1 MEIAAHASL
10 QVVEPSQP
18 SAVRFAAR
26 ALADRIGFSEAD
38 SYRAGLVATE
48 LATNLAK
55 HARAGEVLLRTTPG
69 TEAELEVLAI
79 DKGPGIGNL
88 QAALEDGRSTAGTTG
103 IGLGAARRMSDEFDI
118 YSSVPHGTVVLARI
132 RPNAARRRS
141 LVFDVSGVSVAKA
154 GEAEC
159 GDAWTL
165 DIGRDSFSAFVADG
179 LGHGHFAAQAANA
192 AIAAAALGRRRG
204 SCAQTLA
211 VVHDGIRHTRG
222 AAGAIAEVTLARQV
236 VTFAGV
242 GNIGAS
248 IVNNG
253 SVRHA
258 VSHNGILG
266 HQARIFREYSYP
278 WQKDSLLVMYS
289 DGLGTHWS
297 LAGYPGLWQRHPA
310 VIAGVLYRDFNRGRD
325 DVTVVVARE
334 AA

>member
-1 MEIAAHASL
+1 MEIASHASL
-10 QVVEPSQP
+10 PVVEPSQP
-18 SAVRFAAR
+18 SAVRYAAR

-55 HARAGEVLLRTTPG
+55 HARGGEVLLRTMPG

-88 QAALEDGRSTAGTTG
+88 QAALEDGRSTTGTTG

-118 YSSVPHGTVVLARI
+118 YSGVPHGTVVLARI
-132 RPNAARRRS
+132 RPNAARRS
-141 LVFDVSGVSVAKA
+141 SPVFDISGVSVAKA
-154 GEAEC
+154 GETEC
-159 GDAWTL
+159 GDAWSL
-165 DIGRDSFSAFVADG
+165 DICRDSFSAFVADG
-179 LGHGHFAAQAANA
+179 LGHGRFAAEAANA
-192 AIAAAALGRRRG
+192 AIAAARGRHRG

-222 AAGAIAEVTLARQV
+222 AAGAIAEVALPRQV

-242 GNIGAS
+242 GNIGAA

-253 SVRHA
+253 SVRQA
-258 VSHNGILG
+258 VSHNGTLG
-266 HQARIFREYSYP
+266 HQARVFREYSYP

-310 VIAGVLYRDFNRGRD
+310 VIASVLYRDFNRGRD